1 MIDRGGAKADS
12 WMALRPGD
20 DADARAIRLAELHRA
35 VVGAGRDTEGTTR
48 LHEEPNAVR
57 PLVRESWLRSLR
69 RSLDPDVIDQPA
81 LLGGTDFDNYR
92 AQHATAL
99 IRPVVRKL
107 LVEDAADSGL
117 LIAISDERGRLL
129 WIEGDHA
136 ARDRALTMSFAEGA
150 DWSEE
155 HVGTNAP
162 GTALALDRCV
172 QIFGAEHYNR
182 AVHEWSCSAATVHD
196 PIDGRILGAVDITGG
211 PRVAAPEVLQLVRAT
226 VAAAEAEL
234 RLIRLESPP
243 SEPSAVT
250 VLEAFGPGRAVLVR
264 GRDRVTLSQ
273 RHAEILLL
281 LSEHPEGLGTH
292 RLAALLD
299 ENELDSVT
307 VRVEIS
313 RLRKVLGPDILA
325 SRPYRL
331 RAELRTDVAEVRA
344 ALDRGDLDSAVRRY
358 TGRVLPRSYAPGVID
373 VGDELDTRIRGALL
387 RRGSAPLLARWTAS
401 VHGRGDLAA
410 WTAYLGCLDP
420 ESSLFAQVEAKIRV
434 LDRNLAT

>member
-1 MIDRGGAKADS
+1 MIGGGAAKDDS

-20 DADARAIRLAELHRA
+20 DADAHAIRLAELHRA
-35 VVGAGRDTEGTTR
+35 VVGTGRDHEGSAR
-48 LHEEPNAVR
+48 LREEPTAVR

-81 LLGGTDFDNYR
+81 LLGGNDLDDYR
-92 AQHATAL
+92 AQHSMAL

-129 WIEGDHA
+129 WVEGDHA
-136 ARDRALTMSFAEGA
+136 ARDRALTMGFAEGA
-150 DWSEE
+150 DWSEA

-172 QIFGAEHYNR
+172 QIFGAEHYRR
-182 AVHEWSCSAATVHD
+182 AVHEWSCSAAPVHD
-196 PIDGRILGAVDITGG
+196 PTDGRVLGALDITGG

-234 RLIRLESPP
+234 RLIMLESPRA
-243 SEPSAVT
+243 EPEPTA
-250 VLEAFGPGRAVLVR
+250 VLETFGPGRAVLLR
-264 GRDRVTLSQ
+264 GRDRVALSQ

-281 LSEHPEGLGTH
+281 LSEHPEGVGTH
-292 RLAALLD
+292 RLAVLLD
-299 ENELDSVT
+299 ENELDAVT

-313 RLRKVLGPDILA
+313 RLRKVLGPDALA

-331 RAELRTDVAEVRA
+331 RAELRTDVADVRA
-344 ALDRGDLDSAVRRY
+344 ALDRGDLDTALRRY
-358 TGRVLPRSYAPGVID
+358 TGRVLPDSCAPGVVD

-420 ESSLFAQVEAKIRV
+420 DSSLFAQVEAKVRV
-434 LDRNLAT
+434 LDRDLAT

>member
-1 MIDRGGAKADS
+1 MIDRGGAKAGS
-12 WMALRPGD
+12 CMALRPGD
-20 DADARAIRLAELHRA
+20 DADAHALRLSELHRA
-35 VVGAGRDTEGTTR
+35 VVGTAGDGGRSAR
-48 LHEEPNAVR
+48 LREAPTAVR
-57 PLVRESWLRSLR
+57 PVVRESWLRSLG
-69 RSLDPDVIDQPA
+69 RSLDPDVIGQPA
-81 LLGGTDFDNYR
+81 LLSGADLENYR
-92 AQHATAL
+92 AGHPMAL

-136 ARDRALTMSFAEGA
+136 ARDRAVTMSFAEGA

-162 GTALALDRCV
+162 GTALALDHCV

-182 AVHEWSCSAATVHD
+182 AVHDWSCSAAPVHD
-196 PIDGRILGAVDITGG
+196 PGTGRILGALDITGG
-211 PRVAAPEVLQLVRAT
+211 PRVAVPEVLQLVRAT

-234 RLIRLESPP
+234 RLSMLASPRA
-243 SEPSAVT
+243 EPAGPA
-250 VLEAFGPGRAVLVR
+250 VLETFGSGRAALVR
-264 GRDRVTLSQ
+264 GGNRVPLSQ

-281 LSEHPEGLGTH
+281 LCEHPEGLGTQ
-292 RLAALLD
+292 RLAVLLD

-313 RLRKVLGPDILA
+313 RLRKVLGPDA
-325 SRPYRL
+325 VDSRPYRL
-331 RAELRTDVAEVRA
+331 RAELRTDVADVRA
-344 ALDRGDLDSAVRRY
+344 ALDRGDVDTAVRRY
-358 TGRVLPRSYAPGVID
+358 TGRVLPDSRAPGVID
-373 VGDELDTRIRGALL
+373 IGDELDTRIRGALL
-387 RRGSAPLLARWTAS
+387 RRGSAPLLARWTTS
-401 VHGRGDLAA
+401 VHGREDLAA

-420 ESSLFAQVEAKIRV
+420 ESNLFAQVEAKIRM